1 MSGTLDMTKGKIVS
15 QLLIVAMPLIIC
27 DFIQQLY
34 NTIDAF
40 ILARFTSAINFA
52 ALGIAETY
60 VNLFT
65 FIVIGICVGSSVILS
80 AQFGAK
86 RLDYFRQEMFI
97 SLSFGLAVTL
107 LLSLVGYVSLTPS
120 LVLLNTPDTLI
131 PLTVSY
137 MQIFLLGLIFT
148 FLYNY
153 GVSVLRSVGN
163 TKTSALI
170 LFISLILK
178 CGFSYFFIVYFKLG
192 ITGAAYGTICT
203 QATACLL
210 FYLYI
215 KSALP
220 QLLFTKIDMV
230 WNKVLVKQTISYGTM
245 TALQQSSLYL
255 GKILIQNAINGLG
268 TAVIASFAAAT
279 RLESFINILGNSGA
293 AAISV
298 FVAQNSGA
306 HQEKRAFQGFF
317 KGSLMLCVF
326 GSALAGLLYVGAT
339 DGLTFFLGK
348 DGPGLAE
355 GVRYLHAIC
364 PFYVLCY
371 MGSSFVGLFRGFGF
385 INVVFWGTTLQ
396 ISSRVILSNIYAQ
409 QYGLTA
415 IGYIT
420 ALGWLLIVT
429 YQLTVYYK
437 TFKSTKDKTM
447 NQAII

>member
-120 LVLLNTPDTLI
+120 LVLLNTPGTLI

-178 CGFSYFFIVYFKLG
+178 CGF
-192 ITGAAYGTICT
+192 
-203 QATACLL
+203 
-210 FYLYI
+210 
-215 KSALP
+215 
-220 QLLFTKIDMV
+220 
-230 WNKVLVKQTISYGTM
+230 
-245 TALQQSSLYL
+245 
-255 GKILIQNAINGLG
+255 
-268 TAVIASFAAAT
+268 
-279 RLESFINILGNSGA
+279 
-293 AAISV
+293 
-298 FVAQNSGA
+298 
-306 HQEKRAFQGFF
+306 
-317 KGSLMLCVF
+317 
-326 GSALAGLLYVGAT
+326 
-339 DGLTFFLGK
+339 
-348 DGPGLAE
+348 
-355 GVRYLHAIC
+355 
-364 PFYVLCY
+364 
-371 MGSSFVGLFRGFGF
+371 
-385 INVVFWGTTLQ
+385 
-396 ISSRVILSNIYAQ
+396 
-409 QYGLTA
+409 
-415 IGYIT
+415 
-420 ALGWLLIVT
+420 
-429 YQLTVYYK
+429 
-437 TFKSTKDKTM
+437 
-447 NQAII
+447 